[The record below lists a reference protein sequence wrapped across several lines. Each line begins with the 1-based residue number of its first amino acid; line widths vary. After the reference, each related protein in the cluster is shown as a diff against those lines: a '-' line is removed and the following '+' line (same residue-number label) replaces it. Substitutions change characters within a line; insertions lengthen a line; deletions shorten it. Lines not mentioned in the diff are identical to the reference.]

1 MSILFNREIGHL
13 PPNIEKK
20 LRDRTLSLNSSI
32 KKVHKIIGN
41 QLIGTFINVELK
53 TDKHLP
59 IPDFN
64 HIAVTFMVD
73 DLKSPISFPR
83 NQRLFKENIKNL
95 NSQENAKFETTYISD
110 LIKNLYTENFIGLSK
125 IGSSFI
131 FQDSNGLLTA
141 LKAIDIYRILLFKK
155 FEHYIVTISGSLSML
170 ESKKLNTLDIFMI
183 IDDNDVRNTPKVKL
197 KKQMIRIFQQ
207 ISEDVTKL
215 TSIKFKPYLY
225 LLTEIY
231 DNQNKKG
238 GNVIQLSKNWIPF
251 YGKNISK

>member
-1 MSILFNREIGHL
+1 
-13 PPNIEKK
+13 
-20 LRDRTLSLNSSI
+20 
-32 KKVHKIIGN
+32 
-41 QLIGTFINVELK
+41 
-53 TDKHLP
+53 
-59 IPDFN
+59 
-64 HIAVTFMVD
+64 
-73 DLKSPISFPR
+73 
-83 NQRLFKENIKNL
+83 
-95 NSQENAKFETTYISD
+95 
-110 LIKNLYTENFIGLSK
+110 
-125 IGSSFI
+125 
-131 FQDSNGLLTA
+131 
-141 LKAIDIYRILLFKK
+141 
-155 FEHYIVTISGSLSML
+155 ML